1 MVLSS
6 EIIGVIVGGALVT
19 VSGILIHYVTKHL
32 DEKRTKRH
40 VSRAI
45 RSEVEINQA
54 LLESLIASI
63 EFLKNANVDVYSE
76 TLRPVVG
83 SGKCITFERTLYP
96 SLSDKIGLLSSEI
109 IELVAKYYGKL
120 HYIEAVL
127 SLVKMSEPQTIKIL
141 YGAKD
146 AYKIGENL
154 RKRLK

>member
-1 MVLSS
+1 MVLSG
-6 EIIGVIVGGALVT
+6 EIIGVVVGGALVT

-32 DEKRTKRH
+32 DEKRTKRR

-45 RSEVEINQA
+45 RSEIEINQA
-54 LLESLIASI
+54 LLDPLIASI
-63 EFLKNANVDVYSE
+63 DFFEDPRIKTFPE
-76 TLRPVVG
+76 ILRPRVVT
-83 SGKCITFERTLYP
+83 GKCITFERTLYL

-120 HYIEAVL
+120 YYIEAVL
-127 SLVKMSEPQTIKIL
+127 SIAMSEMQAMKVL
-141 YGAKD
+141 NDAKD